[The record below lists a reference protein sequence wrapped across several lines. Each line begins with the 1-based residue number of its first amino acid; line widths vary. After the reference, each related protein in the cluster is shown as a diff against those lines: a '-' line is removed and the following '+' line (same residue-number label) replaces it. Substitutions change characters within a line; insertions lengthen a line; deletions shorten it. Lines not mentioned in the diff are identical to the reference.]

1 MAVFETGFESGAVK
15 AALVD
20 RLQKLQGKK
29 QQIVAEAQAQ
39 VAGINAQIAAL
50 QELAGSFSTLPLDQA
65 LDKLSQSGVRLRLD
79 A

>member
-1 MAVFETGFESGAVK
+1 MAIFADGFSSAEVK
-15 AALVD
+15 VALVD
-20 RLQKLQGKK
+20 RLQKLRAKK

-39 VAGINAQIAAL
+39 VDGINAQIAAL